1 MISHPSYEKNW
12 EFLPTARGGA
22 PIFLSEWL
30 SRRLRRRYNSNKIT
44 QMNVRAPKA
53 PPMMGPIGSFGVVF
67 PCTNS
72 VAGLVGVAPD
82 VELNEPEEDS
92 NVENGEKDSVEYDEG
107 DNTGECGVVDGVVV
121 VELGNEMVR
130 GDEGSLGRVSSL
142 TIKKSRDIASFV
154 FESSAYSIVNTWEV
168 LGRSG
173 DWKNRSPHFVV
184 AVRSDVSLT
193 GVPSSIV

>member
-1 MISHPSYEKNW
+1 MISHPSYERNW
-12 EFLPTARGGA
+12 KFLPTARGGA
-22 PIFLSEWL
+22 PIFLLEWL
-30 SRRLRRRYNSNKIT
+30 SRRLRRRYNSKKMA

-53 PPMMGPIGSFGVVF
+53 PPMMGPIGGFGIF
-67 PCTNS
+67 SPCTNS
-72 VAGLVGVAPD
+72 VAGLVGAAPNVGLD
-82 VELNEPEEDS
+82 ESEE
-92 NVENGEKDSVEYDEG
+92 DSVEYDEG

-130 GDEGSLGRVSSL
+130 GDEGSLGRVSSS

-154 FESSAYSIVNTWEV
+154 FQSSAYLMVNTWEV

-173 DWKNRSPHFVV
+173 DWKNSSPHFVV
-184 AVRSDVSLT
+184 AVRLDVSLT